1 MEPDEPPP
9 GRGATKSKEG
19 EAMQDT
25 SPDEREDP
33 FPCLPR
39 NARHAMRATPTA
51 RGGAESDDQELGTPT
66 TA

>member
-1 MEPDEPPP
+1 
-9 GRGATKSKEG
+9 
-19 EAMQDT
+19 MQDT